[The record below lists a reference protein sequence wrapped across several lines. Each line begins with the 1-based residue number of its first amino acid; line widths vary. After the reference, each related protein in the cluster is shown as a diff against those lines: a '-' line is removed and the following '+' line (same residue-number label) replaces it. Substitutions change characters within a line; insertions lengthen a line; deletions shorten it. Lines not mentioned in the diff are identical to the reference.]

1 MATTTSSFTHRLYTG
16 EFAFDF
22 IGNKKRWFTITVI
35 ALLIAVASITLRGL
49 NLGIDFVGGSVFQA
63 PVQVTESTVNDYA
76 SVVAGTGVS
85 ELDAQ
90 VSTIGDSAVRVQTR
104 SLNNDEVNTVRSAI
118 AEKAGISSEDVA
130 YSLIGPSWGKQ
141 ITKQAV
147 IALVVFMVLVG
158 LLIWAYF
165 REWKMSVVALL
176 ALFHDM
182 IITVGVYSLIGFTV
196 SPATVI
202 AVLTVM
208 GYSLYDTVVVFDILR
223 EQTVNLNKQN
233 RTYSQAANAAINQ
246 VLVRSIN
253 TTLIAVLPVAAILVA
268 GLVVLGGEGPLANLG
283 LAMLVGMTAGAYS
296 SIIIATPLLAVL
308 REREPAMIAHRE
320 RLNRTRRKGRAKV
333 SAVAVASSSASP
345 SDVPLSANP
354 TEGVTEFAS
363 EEMDIDVSNEQNLP
377 VPGSDARQQ
386 PSKGSRA
393 SRKK

>member
-76 SVVAGTGVS
+76 SVVGGTGVS

-118 AEKAGISSEDVA
+118 AENAGISSEDVA

-223 EQTVNLNKQN
+223 EQTVNLNKQT

-345 SDVPLSANP
+345 SDVPLSVSP

-363 EEMDIDVSNEQNLP
+363 EEMDIDVSDEQNLP
-377 VPGSDARQQ
+377 APGSGARHQ

>member
-1 MATTTSSFTHRLYTG
+1 MASKTSFAHRLYTSR
-16 EFAFDF
+16 FAFDF
-22 IGNKKRWFTITVI
+22 IGNSRRWFTISIVAMVI
-35 ALLIAVASITLRGL
+35 CLGAIGIRGL

-63 PVQVTESTVNDYA
+63 PVTVAESTIDDYA
-76 SVVAGTGVS
+76 AAVGNANIAD
-85 ELDAQ
+85 LAAQ

-104 SLNNDEVNTVRSAI
+104 SLSTDEVATVREII
-118 AEKAGISSEDVA
+118 AETAGVSADDVA

-141 ITKQAV
+141 ITQKAV

-182 IITVGVYSLIGFTV
+182 IAMVGVYALIGFTV

-223 EQTVNLNKQN
+223 EQTKDLTKQD
-233 RTYSQAANAAINQ
+233 RTYSQAANFAINQ

-253 TTLIAVLPVAAILVA
+253 TTLIAVLPVAAILIA
-268 GLVVLGGEGPLANLG
+268 GVVVLGGEGPLANLG
-283 LAMLVGMTAGAYS
+283 LAMLVGMIAGAYS
-296 SIIIATPLLAVL
+296 SIFIATPLLTWL
-308 REREPAMIAHRE
+308 HEREPEMVAHRKH
-320 RLNRTRRKGRAKV
+320 LAKAAKKTKQPV
-333 SAVAVASSSASP
+333 TVAAGSKEVEPVTDSVAESVPANSASAVRH
-345 SDVPLSANP
+345 
-354 TEGVTEFAS
+354 
-363 EEMDIDVSNEQNLP
+363 QP
-377 VPGSDARQQ
+377 V
-386 PSKGSRA
+386 KGTRS

>member
-1 MATTTSSFTHRLYTG
+1 MASSTSFAHRLYTG

-22 IGNKKRWFTITVI
+22 IGHTRRWLTISVVAI
-35 ALLIAVASITLRGL
+35 VLCLGAVGIRGL

-63 PVQVTESTVNDYA
+63 PVEVTSTTIDDYSAAVNRTPVTDLA
-76 SVVAGTGVS
+76 
-85 ELDAQ
+85 AQ
-90 VSTIGDSAVRVQTR
+90 VSTVGDSSVRVQTR
-104 SLNNDEVNTVRSAI
+104 SLSSDEVITVRGAI
-118 AEKAGISSEDVA
+118 ADQAGISPDEVA

-141 ITKQAV
+141 ITQQAV
-147 IALVVFMVLVG
+147 IALVVFMILVG

-182 IITVGVYSLIGFTV
+182 IVMIGVYALIGFTV

-223 EQTVNLNKQN
+223 EQTKGLPKQD
-233 RTYSQAANAAINQ
+233 RTYSQAANTAINQ

-283 LAMLVGMTAGAYS
+283 LAMLVGMVAGAYS
-296 SIIIATPLLAVL
+296 SIFIATPLLAWL
-308 REREPAMIAHRE
+308 REREPEMIAHRK
-320 RLNRTRRKGRAKV
+320 RLEKASRKGRATV
-333 SAVAVASSSASP
+333 SAVVAPTAPATPADLPLTSSPA
-345 SDVPLSANP
+345 A
-354 TEGVTEFAS
+354 GVTEFAS
-363 EEMDIDVSNEQNLP
+363 EDLEVELP
-377 VPGSDARQQ
+377 STPSPRNQ
-386 PSKGSRA
+386 PSKGSRS